1 MTLNEPQTPAG
12 LETVSPDSRLRLY
25 HVSDRPG
32 IRLFDPRPAADADEG
47 GGIVWAIDERHLH
60 NYLLPR
66 DCPRVTFY
74 ALPESDPE
82 DVDRLM
88 GPGGARFVVAVEN
101 RWLVRI
107 RDTALY
113 LYEMD
118 SRDFAAQDAGA
129 GYCVSRQATVPLAE
143 TRIDDILGALA
154 ERDVE
159 LRVMP
164 SLWGLR
170 EAVIHSSLQFSIIRM
185 RNAHPPPEGTGA
197 YDPLPLSP

>member
-1 MTLNEPQTPAG
+1 
-12 LETVSPDSRLRLY
+12 VRLY

-32 IRLFDPRPAADADEG
+32 IRRFEPRPPADTAEG
-47 GGIVWAIDERHLH
+47 GGIIWAIDGEHLH

-82 DVDRLM
+82 DVGRLM
-88 GPGGARFVVAVEN
+88 CPGGARFVVAVES
-101 RWLVRI
+101 RWLARI
-107 RDTALY
+107 RDTTLY
-113 LYEMD
+113 LYEVD
-118 SRDFAAQDAGA
+118 ARDFSVQDAGA
-129 GYCVSRQATVPLAE
+129 GYRVSRRATVPLAE

-170 EAVIHSSLQFSIIRM
+170 EVVIHSSLQFSIIRM
-185 RNAHPPPEGTGA
+185 RNAHPPPEGAGA
-197 YDPLPLSP
+197 YHPLPPSR